1 MRNKWEIIFSGVG
14 GQGLLLNGNLLG
26 AAAAIH
32 EQRQAVMTAAYGTES
47 RGTFTKSDLII
58 SEDYIDFPEV
68 LEADIV
74 VALAQVA
81 YDRYVK
87 TMKEGSI
94 LLYNSNQVKES
105 PSKARQVGLAFE
117 DIALEAGNKAALN
130 IASLGAAVG
139 LTECCKTESVKK
151 AIKERFAGRQNL
163 IDVNIKAFDLGF
175 ESARG

>member
-1 MRNKWEIIFSGVG
+1 MKKKWEIIFSGVG

-26 AAAAIH
+26 AATAIH
-32 EQRQAVMTAAYGTES
+32 EKRQAVMTCAYGSES

-68 LEADIV
+68 LEADVV

-94 LLYNSNQVKES
+94 LLYNSNQINES
-105 PSKARQVGLAFE
+105 TSAAKQVGLPM
-117 DIALEAGNKAALN
+117 DDLSVQAGNKAAVN
-130 IASLGAAVG
+130 MVSLGALIA
-139 LTECCKTESVKK
+139 LTDCCKTESIKK
-151 AIKERFAGRQNL
+151 SISERFEGRQGIIDSNL
-163 IDVNIKAFDLGF
+163 QAYDLGYK
-175 ESARG
+175 AAKA